1 MNWIERQKIHLE
13 IAWLRL
19 CVFWCKISLKTIIL
33 KKKSFALFRRVFYF
47 MMGVEVNE

>member
-1 MNWIERQKIHLE
+1 MNWIEHQKIHLE

-19 CVFWCKISLKTIIL
+19 CVFWCKISLKITIL
-33 KKKSFALFRRVFYF
+33 KKKYLALFRRVFYF